1 MSLKF
6 LKNPF
11 LGMNPWLVEFWGDIH
26 TSLTNCARD
35 AIQRQLPADLMARVE
50 EYLAVDESTDG
61 KNVRSRR
68 ISPDVPVLPSNA
80 VPFMENSPV
89 AVLTEQ
95 PTDQPIRVRRQAEPQ
110 TLRFIEIVD
119 LRAGRRVITAI
130 EFLSLT
136 STKAWFE

>member
-11 LGMNPWLVEFWGDIH
+11 PGMNPWLEEFWGDIH
-26 TSLTNCARD
+26 TSLTTYASD
-35 AIQRQLPADLMARVE
+35 AIQRQLPADLVARVE

-61 KNVRSRR
+61 NSVRS
-68 ISPDVPVLPSNA
+68 
-80 VPFMENSPV
+80 
-89 AVLTEQ
+89 
-95 PTDQPIRVRRQAEPQ
+95 RRQAEPQ

-130 EFLSLT
+130 EFLSLA